1 MNTRTARQAELYA
14 RWDREIQGWIRPLVR
29 NADWTPDERE
39 DLLAELKH
47 HTVKA
52 LLRTRQEVE
61 NLRAFCVTIAV
72 NLIRD
77 RLRERNNRRARTLEE
92 SVAAR
97 ARAEEGRPHQE
108 TAQGEAAEARDEI
121 YDLIRRIRYEAVPP
135 EWDAAFS
142 LVFEWRIS
150 LRETARLLGQPYS
163 SVEYRIVRTLGKIR
177 EKLQEL
183 AKNDPELRKKMVTA
197 FGPERAAT
205 LLGEEEES

>member
-1 MNTRTARQAELYA
+1 MKSKAGRQAELYA
-14 RWDREIQGWIRPLVR
+14 RWEREIEGWIRPLVR
-29 NADWTPDERE
+29 TADWTADARE

-52 LLRTRQEVE
+52 LLRSRQEVE

-77 RLRERNNRRARTLEE
+77 RLRERNSRREHALED
-92 SVAAR
+92 SVAER
-97 ARAEEGRPHQE
+97 ARAKEGRPHQE
-108 TAQGEAAEARDEI
+108 TAQGEAAEARREI
-121 YDLIRRIRYEAVPP
+121 YELIRRIRYEMIPG

-142 LVFEWRIS
+142 LVFEWRMS
-150 LRETARLLGQPYS
+150 LRQTARLLGQPYS
-163 SVEYRIVRTLGKIR
+163 SVEYRVVRTLGKIR